1 MIADHQ
7 IKKDQ
12 DAIMAEYLEK
22 FRKAHEAK
30 VETKYGNTYV
40 SFEQWDTVSEE
51 RISKLKLLFK
61 LMDIDYSVRMVKY
74 SQLEEPSGNEFTF
87 TILDGNAKIEAF
99 IKKFVENGYRLTY

>member
-12 DAIMAEYLEK
+12 DAIIAEYLEK
-22 FRKAHEAK
+22 YRKAHEAK

-40 SFEQWDTVSEE
+40 SFEQWDTISQEH
-51 RISKLKLLFK
+51 ISKLRMLFK
-61 LMDIDYSVRMVKY
+61 LMELDYSVRMIKY
-74 SQLEEPSGNEFTF
+74 SQLDEQPENEFTF
-87 TILDGNAKIEAF
+87 RIQDGNAEIEAF

>member
-40 SFEQWDTVSEE
+40 SFEQWDTISEE
-51 RISKLKLLFK
+51 RISKLRMLFK
-61 LMDIDYSVRMVKY
+61 LMELDYSVRMIKY
-74 SQLEEPSGNEFTF
+74 SQLDEQPENEFTF
-87 TILDGNAKIEAF
+87 RIQDGNAEIEAF

>member
-40 SFEQWDTVSEE
+40 SFEQWDTFSEE

-61 LMDIDYSVRMVKY
+61 LMELDYSVRMIKY
-74 SQLEEPSGNEFTF
+74 SQLDEPLENEFTF
-87 TILDGNAKIEAF
+87 RIQDGNAKIEEF
-99 IKKFVENGYRLTY
+99 IKKFISNGYRLVY